1 MFSDIS
7 NYPTTVF
14 TPLQM
19 STCGLSQDKAI
30 EKLGRDNVSVYHIKY
45 MALQEEILDKYDD
58 EGNSTKDMVY
68 AKAVVDVRDNKVVGL
83 HFTAPNAGEIM
94 QGFAVA
100 MRMGLTKQILD
111 ETIGIHPTVAE
122 NITNIEVTKE
132 SGLPFEKT
140 SC

>member
-1 MFSDIS
+1 
-7 NYPTTVF
+7 
-14 TPLQM
+14 
-19 STCGLSQDKAI
+19 
-30 EKLGRDNVSVYHIKY
+30 
-45 MALQEEILDKYDD
+45 
-58 EGNSTKDMVY
+58 MVY